1 MVGLA
6 EAAKLCG
13 VSESTMR
20 RRRSDLLTKGAVQ
33 GQDGAWRIPI
43 AVLVDAGWMDRVT
56 SPDPPSSIAVTGLAT
71 PPYDAPVV
79 APPEVVE
86 LREEL
91 ARAKERLAKIELE
104 LAVAHAVA
112 EERRQALEFE
122 RLAFRS
128 LTATSEQAA
137 RPTGGE
143 MVPLATTPLT
153 PTPRERWWRRRRS
166 A

>member
-1 MVGLA
+1 M
-6 EAAKLCG
+6 CG

-33 GQDGAWRIPI
+33 SQDGAWRIPI
-43 AVLVDAGWMDRVT
+43 AALVDAGWMDRVT
-56 SPDPPSSIAVTGLAT
+56 APDPPSPIAVTGLAT
-71 PPYDAPVV
+71 PPYDTQVV

-86 LREEL
+86 LRDEL
-91 ARAKERLAKIELE
+91 ARAKERLTKIELE

-128 LTATSEQAA
+128 LTAAASEQAT
-137 RPTGGE
+137 RPTAGGDE
-143 MVPLATTPLT
+143 MVPPAATPLP
-153 PTPRERWWRRRRS
+153 PTPRERWWRRRSS